1 MFYESYRRI
10 CHFFLLMKWRTEGF
24 GLVQYLCLKM
34 VSLYSAAPLNIF
46 LKGHMIRNLLT
57 VLTVVSA
64 FGLAVGREGET
75 FAGFRLFTQE
85 FNASSDELPNDFGWV
100 STFELVLDFELVL

>member
-34 VSLYSAAPLNIF
+34 VSLYSAAPLNNF
-46 LKGHMIRNLLT
+46 LKGHKISLIFT
-57 VLTVVSA
+57 YS
-64 FGLAVGREGET
+64 FDGGI
-75 FAGFRLFTQE
+75 GFWLG
-85 FNASSDELPNDFGWV
+85 SW
-100 STFELVLDFELVL
+100 